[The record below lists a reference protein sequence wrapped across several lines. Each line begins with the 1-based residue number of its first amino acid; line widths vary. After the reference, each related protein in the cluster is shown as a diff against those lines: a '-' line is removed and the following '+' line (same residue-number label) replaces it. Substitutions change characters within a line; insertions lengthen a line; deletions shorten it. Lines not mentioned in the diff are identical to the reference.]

1 MGWGPRP
8 ITDSSKVQTANAA
21 NKQNLQRSFGWK
33 LPPRGLDRKLP
44 NPTIVCAAGAKTE
57 SKNTDEILPRRV
69 IEEMQKLKPEDTHP
83 ASVHAYQK
91 NPGVLLKTHKFLY
104 LAHDEFKRSLENIS
118 RSILKSFFPPPLLL
132 RFSRDHPS
140 ATWNEIWSFKY

>member
-1 MGWGPRP
+1 
-8 ITDSSKVQTANAA
+8 
-21 NKQNLQRSFGWK
+21 
-33 LPPRGLDRKLP
+33 
-44 NPTIVCAAGAKTE
+44 VCAAGAKTE

-69 IEEMQKLKPEDTHP
+69 IEEIQQKLKPEDTHP

-118 RSILKSFFPPPLLL
+118 RSILRSFSHHPYSSGSLEITLVQL
-132 RFSRDHPS
+132 ETKYDHLS
-140 ATWNEIWSFKY
+140 INRISC